1 MYRNGRSVKL
11 LSQSVFFF
19 LRIMKCKYVVV
30 IKQVRMSKEVDGEF
44 EIVWLDQQQIQNA
57 DEPDYLNRR
66 VDLNQFFNCLHV
78 VNTSE
83 SCLTHLSTLDIA
95 DRVLLIVSGS
105 LGEHTLPLVHE
116 QEQIVSIFIFCDDI
130 IRHREWTSKYLKIRG
145 VFNVAEQLVEGI
157 QHDVQLL
164 VHHFIPANIFT
175 MQDIHQT
182 SFQNIDKEQANYMWF
197 QLLIDVIVQLPPS
210 VQAKQD
216 LIEECRRCYARNEC
230 EMKKIAD
237 FEATYTSDQAVRW
250 YTRDSFLFRLI
261 NRAFRTRNIDNVFKF
276 RYFFQDLQQ
285 QLTHLYQSQKKELL
299 SQTVYRGQIMS
310 ADELQK
316 LKNNLGGIYS
326 ANTFM
331 STTTKSDVALW
342 FNSDAFDRPYLE
354 RVLFQIDFENDIDGK
369 LKIPFANVQHVSFN
383 SDENEVL
390 FGMGSVFR
398 IVDVYALNDNL
409 WIVQLMLVEK
419 NKADESLREYLLTKN
434 MGERSMLL
442 LMSSFL
448 DHMGEYSR
456 AKRFCELLLNEDS
469 LSNEVKMQAYSDLGY
484 YQYKLGDLVSAESSA
499 NLALQLQLAANCFI
513 PATYS
518 LLGLIA
524 GARDHYR
531 SAVRYHQVAADLVR
545 SRKMEENESIAILY
559 NNLGMAW
566 KDLCQAI
573 PALYWCEQM
582 ALPCQLKLLP
592 PNHPD
597 LLTTFGN
604 IAEIYNSIGNYAKAR
619 TYYERSLEIQKQIL
633 PQNHKDLAETV
644 QGLSLVCQSM
654 GEYENAIGFLQQ
666 VQEIILNSSSYSQ
679 TDLVPS
685 YLGLAAVYEQLEKDN
700 KSLFYYKKAC
710 KALAAK
716 NSKHRNQLATTWNNM
731 GFLYLQ
737 NKRYKMAMIYFF
749 KALSLEKQ
757 FLPTRAPLLLTT
769 LSNIGMVYEG
779 VGLLRKA
786 LFYHRYVL
794 KKRKIYLRP
803 RDPDLATTWDN
814 IGIVLR
820 KIGQ

>member
-1 MYRNGRSVKL
+1 
-11 LSQSVFFF
+11 
-19 LRIMKCKYVVV
+19 MKCKYVVV
-30 IKQVRMSKEVDGEF
+30 TKQVRMSKEVDGEF

-66 VDLNQFFNCLHV
+66 VDLNQFFNCLRV

-95 DRVLLIVSGS
+95 DKVLLIVSGS

-130 IRHREWTSKYLKIRG
+130 IKHREWASKYLKIRG
-145 VFNVAEQLVEGI
+145 VFNVAEQLVEVI

-182 SFQNIDKEQANYMWF
+182 SFQNIDKDQANYMWF

-369 LKIPFANVQHVSFN
+369 LKI
-383 SDENEVL
+383 
-390 FGMGSVFR
+390 
-398 IVDVYALNDNL
+398 
-409 WIVQLMLVEK
+409 
-419 NKADESLREYLLTKN
+419 
-434 MGERSMLL
+434 
-442 LMSSFL
+442 
-448 DHMGEYSR
+448 
-456 AKRFCELLLNEDS
+456 
-469 LSNEVKMQAYSDLGY
+469 
-484 YQYKLGDLVSAESSA
+484 
-499 NLALQLQLAANCFI
+499 
-513 PATYS
+513 
-518 LLGLIA
+518 
-524 GARDHYR
+524 
-531 SAVRYHQVAADLVR
+531 
-545 SRKMEENESIAILY
+545 
-559 NNLGMAW
+559 
-566 KDLCQAI
+566 
-573 PALYWCEQM
+573 
-582 ALPCQLKLLP
+582 
-592 PNHPD
+592 
-597 LLTTFGN
+597 
-604 IAEIYNSIGNYAKAR
+604 
-619 TYYERSLEIQKQIL
+619 
-633 PQNHKDLAETV
+633 TV
-644 QGLSLVCQSM
+644 C
-654 GEYENAIGFLQQ
+654 
-666 VQEIILNSSSYSQ
+666 
-679 TDLVPS
+679 
-685 YLGLAAVYEQLEKDN
+685 
-700 KSLFYYKKAC
+700 
-710 KALAAK
+710 
-716 NSKHRNQLATTWNNM
+716 
-731 GFLYLQ
+731 
-737 NKRYKMAMIYFF
+737 
-749 KALSLEKQ
+749 
-757 FLPTRAPLLLTT
+757 
-769 LSNIGMVYEG
+769 
-779 VGLLRKA
+779 
-786 LFYHRYVL
+786 
-794 KKRKIYLRP
+794 
-803 RDPDLATTWDN
+803 
-814 IGIVLR
+814 
-820 KIGQ
+820 